1 MYGEHGFQLGVF
13 VHRDGGVG
21 GLTECEDQRDFFGS
35 RLGGEL
41 NGGPER
47 ALFFLLPLMADHCHA
62 LFVYFPLP
70 WYGHPRGI
78 V

>member
-13 VHRDGGVG
+13 VHRDGGVS

-35 RLGGEL
+35 GLGGEL

-47 ALFFLLPLMADHCHA
+47 ALFSCYDSWRTIATLFLCIFHC
-62 LFVYFPLP
+62 LGMVILEE
-70 WYGHPRGI
+70 
-78 V
+78 